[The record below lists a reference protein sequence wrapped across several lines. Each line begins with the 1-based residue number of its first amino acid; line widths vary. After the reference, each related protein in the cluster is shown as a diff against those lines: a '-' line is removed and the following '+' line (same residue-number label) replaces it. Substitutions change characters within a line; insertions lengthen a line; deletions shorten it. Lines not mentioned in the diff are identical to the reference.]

1 MKKHLGLLLVLIGT
15 LLLPLTAQAAPSA
28 QTIKAN
34 MKKRLPAITALLESG
49 ALGEAATGFLA
60 IRGELSAADKSLVA
74 AENAD
79 RKLIYEAIARKEQ
92 ASAQLVGER
101 RAKQIF
107 DRAKPGT
114 WLQDSNGNWKQ
125 K

>member
-114 WLQDSNGNWKQ
+114 WLQDEKGNWKQ